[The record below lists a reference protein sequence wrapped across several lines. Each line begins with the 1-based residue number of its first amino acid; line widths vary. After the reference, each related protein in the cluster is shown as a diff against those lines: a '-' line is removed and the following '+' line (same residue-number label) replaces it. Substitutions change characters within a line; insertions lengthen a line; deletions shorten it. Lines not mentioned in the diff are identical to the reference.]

1 MKTSVRKNC
10 YTRSRIRNLKKIL
23 NDNIIE
29 CLKAGFICSF
39 NFTISDSAKNELL
52 NKYNLAVCDN
62 GNCLCDV
69 TVPPGLQNKIRVN
82 LRYEQNF

>member
-1 MKTSVRKNC
+1 MKVRKGKNY
-10 YTRSRIRNLKKIL
+10 YTRLRISNLKKIL
-23 NDNIIE
+23 NDNIID

-39 NFTISDSAKNELL
+39 NFTISDKAKNDLV
-52 NKYNLAVCDN
+52 NRYNLAVCEQ

-69 TVPPGLQNKIRVN
+69 TVPPNLQNKIRVN